1 MKTSPFPNIVLCMS
15 LCLTMPTQSRGE
27 DTLGNAALL
36 IIDIQ
41 NFYFPGGRLPLVE
54 PEKAAGN
61 AQALLR
67 AFREM
72 GKPVVH
78 IRHNFE
84 PGGEIHRDLAP
95 RAGEKVI
102 SKDHANAFKNTDLLE
117 FLKANKIKTVVI
129 CGMQTHMCVEA
140 GARAASDYD
149 FEVIVAHDACATRA
163 LQFGNRE
170 VSAQDVHASTLSA
183 LSGSYAE
190 VTDTAS
196 ILTRLRVRQPA
207 DRIIGP

>member
-1 MKTSPFPNIVLCMS
+1 MKTTSAQIIILCVS
-15 LCLTMPTQSRGE
+15 LCLIMPSQARGE
-27 DTLGNAALL
+27 ETLENAALV

-41 NFYFPGGRLPLVE
+41 NFYFPEGRLPLVE
-54 PEKAAGN
+54 PEAASRN

-67 AFREM
+67 AFRE
-72 GKPVVH
+72 KEKLIIHV
-78 IRHNFE
+78 RHNFE
-84 PGGEIHRDLAP
+84 PGGEIHADVAP
-95 RAGEKVI
+95 KPGEKVI
-102 SKDHANAFKNTDLLE
+102 SKDHANAFKDTDLLE
-117 FLKANKIKTVVI
+117 FLKANRIETVVI

-163 LQFGNRE
+163 LKFGDSE

-190 VTDTAS
+190 VVSTAA
-196 ILTRLRVRQPA
+196 ILARL
-207 DRIIGP
+207 